1 MVLTELESVENLSPQ
16 RQDILSEKK
25 CIAEAPL
32 PRHVAASAPGMV
44 ECPDSPIP
52 PPDRILIATE
62 DVTRSIEADVR
73 SSSKRSTN
81 VLVDDRYTAALIE
94 KKESKKVVP
103 KKGRVKHKEF
113 LFADVRNSAL
123 SDRSRLQIVT
133 DSIYYEWFSGSLI
146 VVNALFLGWQTQ
158 HMAERAQDS
167 ALQNLPRS
175 LEEPAGFVVGG
186 VLFTILFTIEL
197 SLRWVADGFLH
208 FFQTKE
214 LSWNLLDVTVVFFS
228 ILDTLIEVVG
238 ASDGGVVAYFSLLRV
253 LRIVRIVRIAKV
265 IRVMQFFR
273 ELRMMV
279 FSILGCLKSL
289 LWVVLVLCV
298 MFYVFGICFTAA
310 TLTHLDT
317 SDKVTKANETGDL
330 HKSFG
335 TLDRSMLS
343 LYMAM
348 SGGNDWAMYYDALMP
363 LAFQYRMIFLFFI
376 SFALFAVVNIVTGVF
391 VEAAMQANTN
401 DREVVVHEEMQAKK
415 LYLDSM
421 RAIFEE
427 MDNDNSGCV
436 SGKEFSERLN
446 DERVI
451 AYFNSLK
458 LDISDA
464 LTVFKLLDSDHS
476 GEVEIDEFLEG
487 CYRLQGDSRSLDMKI
502 MQYQVKFLSDSFDGL
517 YQHIIKLQET
527 LSEQTAAIRQK
538 PQLR

>member
-1 MVLTELESVENLSPQ
+1 MSQ
-16 RQDILSEKK
+16 W
-25 CIAEAPL
+25 C
-32 PRHVAASAPGMV
+32 
-44 ECPDSPIP
+44 
-52 PPDRILIATE
+52 
-62 DVTRSIEADVR
+62 
-73 SSSKRSTN
+73 
-81 VLVDDRYTAALIE
+81 
-94 KKESKKVVP
+94 
-103 KKGRVKHKEF
+103 
-113 LFADVRNSAL
+113 
-123 SDRSRLQIVT
+123 
-133 DSIYYEWFSGSLI
+133 
-146 VVNALFLGWQTQ
+146 
-158 HMAERAQDS
+158 
-167 ALQNLPRS
+167 
-175 LEEPAGFVVGG
+175 
-186 VLFTILFTIEL
+186 
-197 SLRWVADGFLH
+197 
-208 FFQTKE
+208 
-214 LSWNLLDVTVVFFS
+214 FFS

-310 TLTHLDT
+310 TLTYLDT
-317 SDKVTKANETGDL
+317 SDKITKANETGDL

-401 DREVVVHEEMQAKK
+401 DREVVVHEELQAKK

-436 SGKEFSERLN
+436 SGEEFRERLN

-517 YQHIIKLQET
+517 YEHIIKLQET

-538 PQLR
+538 PQLH